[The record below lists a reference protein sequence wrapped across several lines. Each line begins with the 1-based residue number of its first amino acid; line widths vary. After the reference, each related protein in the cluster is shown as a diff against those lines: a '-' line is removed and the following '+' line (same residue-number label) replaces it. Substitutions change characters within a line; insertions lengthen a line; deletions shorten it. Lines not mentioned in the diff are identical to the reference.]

1 MKVIL
6 TGAGGQLG
14 QALIATQP
22 ALLGDQ
28 PFKLMAFTR
37 SELDLSN
44 PSDCKE
50 AVDKHLPEWIIN
62 AGAYTAVDKAQH
74 EPDLARIVNVDGPA
88 ILAQQLALRGGR
100 MLQLST
106 DFVFN
111 GLQCT
116 PYSPFQEATPTSIY
130 GQTKAQSEAAVLG
143 ALGDRAFV
151 MRTSWLY
158 GPVGKNF
165 ALTMLRLHEE
175 KNEIQVVVD
184 QVGSPTSTL
193 SLALAC
199 WKLLDLVT
207 SQANISLS
215 PIQHWSDAG
224 VASWYDFAE
233 AIGHQAKE
241 LGLIKKKAKV
251 IPIRSSE
258 YPFEAPRPSFSVLDC
273 SYTRQELKL
282 EPIYWVEA
290 LREVLSVHPKTQIKS
305 LNK

>member
-1 MKVIL
+1 MKVML

-175 KNEIQVVVD
+175 KNEILPEGGQIID
-184 QVGSPTSTL
+184 TE
-193 SLALAC
+193 
-199 WKLLDLVT
+199 KLKIPMPMAGFVT
-207 SQANISLS
+207 SSYYSSNLQRS
-215 PIQHWSDAG
+215 
-224 VASWYDFAE
+224 FA
-233 AIGHQAKE
+233 
-241 LGLIKKKAKV
+241 LGLIKNGHQRYGENVYINSNGSIVRAQ
-251 IPIRSSE
+251 ITQSCFIDPDGIR
-258 YPFEAPRPSFSVLDC
+258 
-273 SYTRQELKL
+273 
-282 EPIYWVEA
+282 
-290 LREVLSVHPKTQIKS
+290 
-305 LNK
+305 LND